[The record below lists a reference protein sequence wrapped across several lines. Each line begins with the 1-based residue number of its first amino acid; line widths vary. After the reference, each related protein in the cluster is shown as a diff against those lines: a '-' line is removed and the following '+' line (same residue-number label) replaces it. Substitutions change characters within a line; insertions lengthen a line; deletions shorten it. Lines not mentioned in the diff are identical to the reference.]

1 MEKALFE
8 GDIKAAGEYSKMHK
22 SLIEAA
28 GLNDMIEV
36 GESDVIS
43 TVSEL
48 CDYLEQNDFQFRFYD
63 GVSRDIVDKTIADMQ
78 AWTRQFVLDTTGI
91 QQTYELIEDTYKN
104 KLEKEKTEQA
114 TSDVSL
120 DDLLEETKKKFNA
133 DFDASLEEEDLME
146 GIDSAEDPTDS

>member
-1 MEKALFE
+1 MMEKALFE

-78 AWTRQFVLDTTGI
+78 A
-91 QQTYELIEDTYKN
+91 
-104 KLEKEKTEQA
+104 
-114 TSDVSL
+114 
-120 DDLLEETKKKFNA
+120 
-133 DFDASLEEEDLME
+133 
-146 GIDSAEDPTDS
+146 